1 MVSDNMYMYMQLLE
15 VINKRGSKHFVKG
28 SANLAVPSRTPSAIF
43 PCVTYEIYERKV
55 DQENEKSLN
64 CQF

>member
-1 MVSDNMYMYMQLLE
+1 MVSDNMYMYMQILE

-28 SANLAVPSRTPSAIF
+28 SANLPVPSRTPSAIF

>member
-1 MVSDNMYMYMQLLE
+1 MVSDNMYILE

-28 SANLAVPSRTPSAIF
+28 SANLPVPSRTPSAIF

>member
-1 MVSDNMYMYMQLLE
+1 MVSDNMYKQILE

-43 PCVTYEIYERKV
+43 PCVTYKFIK
-55 DQENEKSLN
+55 KSRSGKRETSELSVLAD
-64 CQF
+64 